1 MLYILSVKNSITIKS
16 DKLQIQL
23 YFLPVNNFKLLY
35 KRNSLFEN
43 FFPSFLRKEILFFV
57 FFYILKKRLF
67 FIYVLY
73 NVHVLNFLKKKEER
87 KGYESFNGYNMY
99 VVSRYHNYFNYT
111 ATPTIYHY
119 GPWIIYF
126 GNSIVRYCYLL

>member
-67 FIYVLY
+67 FIYCTMY
-73 NVHVLNFLKKKEER
+73 MFSTFLRKKKKE
-87 KGYESFNGYNMY
+87 KAMKVLMVIICTSL
-99 VVSRYHNYFNYT
+99 VVT
-111 ATPTIYHY
+111 TITS
-119 GPWIIYF
+119 IILQLLLYISLWSM
-126 GNSIVRYCYLL
+126 GNLLW